1 MFVVWKNGFL
11 YTNGA
16 PYHVDQLEDSL
27 YVVEEASDKEKKKFP
42 WLEENNIF
50 PLEVSAPQ
58 SSLQSI
64 HIAEVHF

>member
-1 MFVVWKNGFL
+1 MELLIMWISW
-11 YTNGA
+11 
-16 PYHVDQLEDSL
+16 EDSL
-27 YVVEEASDKEKKKFP
+27 YVVEAASDKEKKKFP